1 MTSTAQRVEIQFEIE
16 SAMRSYCRGI
26 DRLDAASVLAAFH
39 PGAVLEGYG
48 DGLAMTVEQ
57 FAPHAIEKLRDK
69 YVATQHRLSNIT
81 VDLRDDTTAVV
92 ESYVLAYHVME
103 TAEGRTLV
111 TFDGRYVDRFEL
123 DVASFYDK
131 LAHHAALPG
140 AGFYATLRAEVQR
153 GSEGLRP
160 GDVLQVN
167 VPLSGTGSGPAAA
180 FWMGVG
186 SS

>member
-1 MTSTAQRVEIQFEIE
+1 MTSAAQRVEIQFEIE

-123 DVASFYDK
+123 RDGAWRI
-131 LAHHAALPG
+131 AHRD
-140 AGFYATLRAEVQR
+140 LRIDF
-153 GSEGLRP
+153 
-160 GDVLQVN
+160 GDVSPMGAHMRGAY
-167 VPLSGTGSGPAAA
+167 VPSGRAGAPDPIWG
-180 FWMGVG
+180 
-186 SS
+186 